1 MAPLD
6 GRTILVTRAGGL
18 ADEIR
23 ALGAEVRVVP
33 VTTWEPIDAASI
45 EAPGSFDWVV
55 FTSARAVKYCPF
67 EPGDAVRVAVS
78 GPETARAVE
87 ERGGRVDLV
96 PEVHTAAALTEE
108 MIERGVGAGT
118 AVLFPCADI
127 ALTTVEEWLG
137 AAGAA
142 VTRLEVY
149 RTVPAAEMPAGAAD
163 GADVVLF
170 LAPSAVHAFV
180 GLGGDLGAA
189 AVLAIGPTTAEAV
202 RSHGVTP
209 EVAPTSD
216 RKGMI
221 EALTSREWK

>member
-1 MAPLD
+1 MESLH
-6 GRTILVTRAGGL
+6 GRTVLVTRAGGL

-23 ALGAEVRVVP
+23 ELGAEVRVVP
-33 VTTWEPIDAASI
+33 VTTWEPIDGASI
-45 EAPGSFDWVV
+45 EDPGSYDWVV

-67 EPGDAVRVAVS
+67 DPVGAARIAVS

-87 ERGGRVDLV
+87 ARGGRVDLV
-96 PEVHTAAALTEE
+96 PKVHTAAALADAL
-108 MIERGVGAGT
+108 IERGVGAGT
-118 AVLFPCADI
+118 PVLFPCADI
-127 ALTTVEEWLG
+127 ALTTVEERLG
-137 AAGAA
+137 AAGSN
-142 VTRLEVY
+142 VTRFEVY
-149 RTVPAAEMPAGAAD
+149 RTVPAAGMPAGSAD

-180 GLGGDLGAA
+180 ELGGDLGAA

-216 RKGMI
+216 REGMI